1 MERAGNFVTTIEE
14 ERGKFFCTSARS
26 GSGRNRDYE
35 KIAIFGSVR
44 GRRGAELK
52 VLSAVKTKVPGYFSN
67 IRDEAVDRDRGKE
80 ERGARKS
87 PAPGARTP

>member
-1 MERAGNFVTTIEE
+1 MS
-14 ERGKFFCTSARS
+14 FFCEV

-35 KIAIFGSVR
+35 KLAIFSSVC

-52 VLSAVKTKVPGYFSN
+52 VLSAVKTKVPGCFGK
-67 IRDEAVDRDRGKE
+67 IHDEAVDRERGKE
-80 ERGARKS
+80 ERGAGKS